1 MPRGDGYLL
10 TRKSR
15 AYQQYDPSRS
25 QLPQAYICQDEVFDA
40 RVLDDHIFVAM
51 SGEQYQ
57 RALNRTLPT
66 DGRYP
71 GLSGYFT
78 DQATVDTVVTG
89 NGTFDAV
96 ALGDKLQL
104 NPYEDP
110 VSGDYFYN
118 DHLVCLTIDREALQA
133 NYHTTDFRA
142 AMGKCLAN
150 DHLGQGGGNQG
161 FNDLLNEMVNN
172 GTLKVDT
179 SRSLV
184 CHDSRCPEDRL
195 ARIQNNTLMRDA
207 DCRAQ
212 YQETHSVEE
221 PRPEICRQTT
231 FGAPAQP
238 VEAPPFGNE
247 NWYNESRTP
256 LQEMGS
262 YLGAHNYSQ
271 MDYPT
276 YSQDPT
282 WQALN
287 NEILRSEGREPL
299 AAAAAVAVPTTG
311 RPALEQM
318 SAYMNAHNYGRMDYP
333 TYSQDP
339 EWQRLNAALQAEDG
353 RQPTAEPVQTG
364 TAAGAGEN
372 HNRGGLPENTVTV
385 DARSVDLSG
394 AMGMDSENFWNH
406 HGNTKADY
414 QELASHLPEVQKGLA
429 EGRTLAE
436 MRQDP
441 NLQNTVA
448 AYYDPAKMVKVE
460 AREDGGYNF
469 LDDGRHR
476 VLAAQEQGCSIP
488 VQVVN
493 GPQQDKTAGLE
504 TAPTGAQNAG
514 VTEPQNQPTG
524 QINTQDAGITEPQN
538 QLTGQTNTQDAGITE
553 PQNQPTGQTNT
564 QDAGITEP
572 KGAQNAPTVGT
583 GAGETEKTGVQT
595 GRLAS
600 SPKPRAPKRPCPR
613 RTPPLRSPRWR
624 ATAMRPPKTPASRNP
639 RASPRGRPIPR
650 TRASRNPRTSPQN
663 RPAPGTPA
671 SPNLRAS
678 PRGRPTPRTPA
689 SRSLRAGPRA
699 RPTPGTPASPSPRAS
714 PPGRPTPGTPESPNP
729 SPGHSRRAAPRT
741 TASGIPNPAR
751 TPPPMPRTTASG
763 AIRIRAA
770 AGIPAA
776 VTTAGTAASS
786 ADPSGGNHH
795 GIDETHRSF

>member
-493 GPQQDKTAGLE
+493 GPQQDKTAGPGDRSHWRPE
-504 TAPTGAQNAG
+504 RGRYGASEPAHRADQHPGCRHHRAQGGAECPDGRHRGRGDGKDRRTDRADWPPAQNRG
-514 VTEPQNQPTG
+514 HR
-524 QINTQDAGITEPQN
+524 
-538 QLTGQTNTQDAGITE
+538 
-553 PQNQPTGQTNT
+553 
-564 QDAGITEP
+564 
-572 KGAQNAPTVGT
+572 KGPARGEHPRCAAQG
-583 GAGETEKTGVQT
+583 GEQ
-595 GRLAS
+595 RRCAH
-600 SPKPRAPKRPCPR
+600 PKRR
-613 RTPPLRSPRWR
+613 HH
-624 ATAMRPPKTPASRNP
+624 
-639 RASPRGRPIPR
+639 
-650 TRASRNPRTSPQN
+650 
-663 RPAPGTPA
+663 
-671 SPNLRAS
+671 
-678 PRGRPTPRTPA
+678 
-689 SRSLRAGPRA
+689 
-699 RPTPGTPASPSPRAS
+699 
-714 PPGRPTPGTPESPNP
+714 GTPEPAHGADQYP
-729 SPGHSRRAAPRT
+729 ERGHHGTPEPAHRTDQRPGRRHHRTSEPAHGADQRPGRRHHGASEPAHGPDQRPGRRHHRAPEPVHRADQRPGRRNHRT
-741 TASGIPNPAR
+741 QVRG
-751 TPPPMPRTTASG
+751 
-763 AIRIRAA
+763 
-770 AGIPAA
+770 
-776 VTTAGTAASS
+776 TAGEQHPGQRHPGYRTQ
-786 ADPSGGNHH
+786 PEHRPQCPGQRHPGRSGSGQRP
-795 GIDETHRSF
+795 GFRRQ

>member
-57 RALNRTLPT
+57 RALNRTLLT

-172 GTLKVDT
+172 GTLTVDQ
-179 SRSLV
+179 SRSLT
-184 CHDSRCPEDRL
+184 CPDSRCPEDRL
-195 ARIQNNTLMRDA
+195 TRIQNNTLMRDA

-212 YQETHSVEE
+212 LLETGSVEE
-221 PRPEICRQTT
+221 PRPEICRQSS

-247 NWYNESRTP
+247 NWYNETRTP

-262 YLGAHNYSQ
+262 YLSAHNYGQ

-287 NEILRSEGREPL
+287 SEILRSEGREPL

-318 SAYMNAHNYGRMDYP
+318 SAYMSAHNYGRMDYP

-493 GPQQDKTAGLE
+493 GPQQDKTAGQE

-524 QINTQDAGITEPQN
+524 QTNTQDAGITEPQN
-538 QLTGQTNTQDAGITE
+538 QLTGQTNTQDADITEPQNQPAGQTNTQDVGIAEPKGAQNAPEVGTGAGETEKTAIQTDSQPKTEGTEKALLEENTPAAQPKVESNGDAPTQNAGITE
-553 PQNQPTGQTNT
+553 PQSQPTGQTNT

-572 KGAQNAPTVGT
+572 QNQP
-583 GAGETEKTGVQT
+583 T
-595 GRLAS
+595 GRPTPKMPV
-600 SPKPRAPKRPCPR
+600 SP
-613 RTPPLRSPRWR
+613 
-624 ATAMRPPKTPASRNP
+624 
-639 RASPRGRPIPR
+639 
-650 TRASRNPRTSPQN
+650 NPRTSPQ
-663 RPAPGTPA
+663 A
-671 SPNLRAS
+671 
-678 PRGRPTPRTPA
+678 RPTPRTLA
-689 SRSLRAGPRA
+689 SRSPSSNPLA
-699 RPTPGTPASPSPRAS
+699 RPRPGTRA
-714 PPGRPTPGTPESPNP
+714 SPNP

-795 GIDETHRSF
+795 GIDETHRSL

>member
-493 GPQQDKTAGLE
+493 GPQQDKTAGQE

-524 QINTQDAGITEPQN
+524 QTNTQDAGITEPQN

-553 PQNQPTGQTNT
+553 PQNQPAGQTKT
-564 QDAGITEP
+564 QDVGIAEP
-572 KGAQNAPTVGT
+572 KGAQNAPEVGT
-583 GAGETEKTGVQT
+583 GAGETEKTAIQT
-595 GRLAS
+595 DS
-600 SPKPRAPKRPCPR
+600 Q
-613 RTPPLRSPRWR
+613 
-624 ATAMRPPKTPASRNP
+624 PKTEGTEKALLEENTPAAQPKVESNGDAP
-639 RASPRGRPIPR
+639 TQNAGI
-650 TRASRNPRTSPQN
+650 TEPQN
-663 RPAPGTPA
+663 QPTEQTSARDAGITEPQSQLTGQTNAQDAGITEPQ
-671 SPNLRAS
+671 S
-678 PRGRPTPRTPA
+678 RPTGQTNARD
-689 SRSLRAGPRA
+689 AGITEPQSQSTGQTNA
-699 RPTPGTPASPSPRAS
+699 RDAGITEPKSGAQQESSTQDNGIRDTEPSQNTAPNAQDNGIRGDQDPGS
-714 PPGRPTPGTPESPNP
+714 GRDSGGSD
-729 SPGHSRRAAPRT
+729 HSRDGSIQR
-741 TASGIPNPAR
+741 
-751 TPPPMPRTTASG
+751 
-763 AIRIRAA
+763 
-770 AGIPAA
+770 
-776 VTTAGTAASS
+776 
-786 ADPSGGNHH
+786 
-795 GIDETHRSF
+795 

>member
-524 QINTQDAGITEPQN
+524 Q
-538 QLTGQTNTQDAGITE
+538 TNTQDAGITE

-595 GRLAS
+595 GQTGLQ
-600 SPKPRAPKRPCPR
+600 
-613 RTPPLRSPRWR
+613 
-624 ATAMRPPKTPASRNP
+624 PKTEGTEKALPEENTPAAQPKVESNGDAP
-639 RASPRGRPIPR
+639 TQNAGITEPQSQPTGQTNTQNAGI
-650 TRASRNPRTSPQN
+650 TEPQN
-663 RPAPGTPA
+663 QPTEQTSARDAGITEPQSQPTGQTNAQDAGITEPQ
-671 SPNLRAS
+671 S
-678 PRGRPTPRTPA
+678 RPTGQTNARD
-689 SRSLRAGPRA
+689 AGITEPQSQSTGQTNA
-699 RPTPGTPASPSPRAS
+699 RDAGITEPKSGAQQESSTQDNGIRDTEPSQNTAPNAQDNGIRGDQDPGS
-714 PPGRPTPGTPESPNP
+714 GRDSGGSD
-729 SPGHSRRAAPRT
+729 HSRDGSIQR
-741 TASGIPNPAR
+741 
-751 TPPPMPRTTASG
+751 
-763 AIRIRAA
+763 
-770 AGIPAA
+770 
-776 VTTAGTAASS
+776 
-786 ADPSGGNHH
+786 
-795 GIDETHRSF
+795 

>member
-57 RALNRTLPT
+57 RALNRTLLT

-172 GTLKVDT
+172 GTLTVDQ
-179 SRSLV
+179 SRSLT
-184 CHDSRCPEDRL
+184 CPDSRCPEDRL
-195 ARIQNNTLMRDA
+195 TRIQNNTLMRDA

-212 YQETHSVEE
+212 CWKPSVEE
-221 PRPEICRQTT
+221 PRPEICRQSS

-247 NWYNESRTP
+247 NWYNETRTP

-262 YLGAHNYSQ
+262 YLSAHNYGQ

-287 NEILRSEGREPL
+287 SEILRSEGREPL

-318 SAYMNAHNYGRMDYP
+318 SAYMSAHNYGRMDYP

-441 NLQNTVA
+441 NLQNTGA

-460 AREDGGYNF
+460 AREDGGYHF

-493 GPQQDKTAGLE
+493 GPQQDKTAGQE

-524 QINTQDAGITEPQN
+524 Q
-538 QLTGQTNTQDAGITE
+538 TNTQG
-553 PQNQPTGQTNT
+553 
-564 QDAGITEP
+564 AGITEP

-595 GRLAS
+595 GQ
-600 SPKPRAPKRPCPR
+600 
-613 RTPPLRSPRWR
+613 TG
-624 ATAMRPPKTPASRNP
+624 TQPKTENTEKALPEENTPAAQPKVESNGDAP
-639 RASPRGRPIPR
+639 TQNAGITEPQSQPTGQTNTQDAGI
-650 TRASRNPRTSPQN
+650 TEPQN
-663 RPAPGTPA
+663 QPTGQTNAQNAGITEPQNQPTGQTNTQDAGITEPKQQPTGPTETRNAGITEPKSGAQQESSTQDNGIRDTEPSQNTAPNAQDNGI
-671 SPNLRAS
+671 
-678 PRGRPTPRTPA
+678 RGDQD
-689 SRSLRAGPRA
+689 
-699 RPTPGTPASPSPRAS
+699 PGS
-714 PPGRPTPGTPESPNP
+714 GRDSGGSD
-729 SPGHSRRAAPRT
+729 HSRDGSIQR
-741 TASGIPNPAR
+741 
-751 TPPPMPRTTASG
+751 
-763 AIRIRAA
+763 
-770 AGIPAA
+770 
-776 VTTAGTAASS
+776 
-786 ADPSGGNHH
+786 
-795 GIDETHRSF
+795 

>member
-172 GTLKVDT
+172 GTLTVDQ
-179 SRSLV
+179 SRSLT
-184 CHDSRCPEDRL
+184 CPDSRCPEDRL
-195 ARIQNNTLMRDA
+195 TRIQNNTLMRDA

-212 YQETHSVEE
+212 LLETGSVEE
-221 PRPEICRQTT
+221 PRPEICRQSS

-247 NWYNESRTP
+247 NWYNETRTP

-262 YLGAHNYSQ
+262 YLSAHNYGQ

-287 NEILRSEGREPL
+287 SEILRSEGREPL

-318 SAYMNAHNYGRMDYP
+318 SAYMSAHNYGRMDYP

-493 GPQQDKTAGLE
+493 GPQQDKTAGQE

-524 QINTQDAGITEPQN
+524 QTNTQDAGITEPQN
-538 QLTGQTNTQDAGITE
+538 QLTGQTNTQDADITE
-553 PQNQPTGQTNT
+553 PQNQPAGQTNT
-564 QDAGITEP
+564 QDVGIAEP

-595 GRLAS
+595 GQTGP

-613 RTPPLRSPRWR
+613 RTPPPRSPRWR

-650 TRASRNPRTSPQN
+650 T
-663 RPAPGTPA
+663 PA
-671 SPNLRAS
+671 SPN
-678 PRGRPTPRTPA
+678 PRI
-689 SRSLRAGPRA
+689 
-699 RPTPGTPASPSPRAS
+699 S
-714 PPGRPTPGTPESPNP
+714 PPGRPTPKMPVSPNP
-729 SPGHSRRAAPRT
+729 RTSPQARPTPRTLASRSPSSKPTGPTETRNAGITEPKSGAQQESSTQDNGIRDTEPSQNTAPNAQDNGIRGDQDPGSGRDSGGSDHSRDGSIQR
-741 TASGIPNPAR
+741 
-751 TPPPMPRTTASG
+751 
-763 AIRIRAA
+763 
-770 AGIPAA
+770 
-776 VTTAGTAASS
+776 
-786 ADPSGGNHH
+786 
-795 GIDETHRSF
+795 

>member
-493 GPQQDKTAGLE
+493 GPQQDKTAGQE

-524 QINTQDAGITEPQN
+524 QTNTQDAGITEPQN

-553 PQNQPTGQTNT
+553 PQNQPAGQTNT
-564 QDAGITEP
+564 QDVGIAEP
-572 KGAQNAPTVGT
+572 KGAQNAPEVGT
-583 GAGETEKTGVQT
+583 GAGETEKTAIQT
-595 GRLAS
+595 DS
-600 SPKPRAPKRPCPR
+600 Q
-613 RTPPLRSPRWR
+613 
-624 ATAMRPPKTPASRNP
+624 PKTEGTEKALLEENTPAAQPKVESNGDAP
-639 RASPRGRPIPR
+639 TQNAGITEPQSQPTGQTNTQNAGI
-650 TRASRNPRTSPQN
+650 TEPQN
-663 RPAPGTPA
+663 QPTEQTSARDAGITEPQSQLTGQTNAQDAGITEPQ
-671 SPNLRAS
+671 S
-678 PRGRPTPRTPA
+678 RPTGQTNARD
-689 SRSLRAGPRA
+689 AGITEPQSQSTGQTNA
-699 RPTPGTPASPSPRAS
+699 RDAGITEPKSGAQQESSTQDNGIRDTEPSQNTAPNAQDNGIRGDQDPGS
-714 PPGRPTPGTPESPNP
+714 GRDSGGSD
-729 SPGHSRRAAPRT
+729 HSRDGSIQR
-741 TASGIPNPAR
+741 
-751 TPPPMPRTTASG
+751 
-763 AIRIRAA
+763 
-770 AGIPAA
+770 
-776 VTTAGTAASS
+776 
-786 ADPSGGNHH
+786 
-795 GIDETHRSF
+795 

>member
-1 MPRGDGYLL
+1 MPRGDDYLL

-524 QINTQDAGITEPQN
+524 QINTQDAGITEP
-538 QLTGQTNTQDAGITE
+538 
-553 PQNQPTGQTNT
+553 
-564 QDAGITEP
+564 

-595 GRLAS
+595 GQTGLQ
-600 SPKPRAPKRPCPR
+600 PKTEGTEKALPEENTPRCAAQGGEQRRCAHPKRR
-613 RTPPLRSPRWR
+613 HH
-624 ATAMRPPKTPASRNP
+624 
-639 RASPRGRPIPR
+639 
-650 TRASRNPRTSPQN
+650 
-663 RPAPGTPA
+663 
-671 SPNLRAS
+671 
-678 PRGRPTPRTPA
+678 
-689 SRSLRAGPRA
+689 
-699 RPTPGTPASPSPRAS
+699 
-714 PPGRPTPGTPESPNP
+714 GTPEPAHGADQYP
-729 SPGHSRRAAPRT
+729 ERGHHGTPEPAHRTDQRPGRRHHRTSEPAHGADQRPGRRHHGASEPAHGPDQRPGRRHHRAPEPVHRADQRPGRRNHRT
-741 TASGIPNPAR
+741 QVRG
-751 TPPPMPRTTASG
+751 
-763 AIRIRAA
+763 
-770 AGIPAA
+770 
-776 VTTAGTAASS
+776 TAGEQHPGQRHPGYRTQ
-786 ADPSGGNHH
+786 PEHRPQCPGQRHPGRSGSGQRP
-795 GIDETHRSF
+795 GFRRQ

>member
-1 MPRGDGYLL
+1 MPRGDDYLL

-524 QINTQDAGITEPQN
+524 QINTQDAGITEP
-538 QLTGQTNTQDAGITE
+538 
-553 PQNQPTGQTNT
+553 
-564 QDAGITEP
+564 

-595 GRLAS
+595 GQTGLQ
-600 SPKPRAPKRPCPR
+600 
-613 RTPPLRSPRWR
+613 
-624 ATAMRPPKTPASRNP
+624 PKTEGTEKALPEENTPAAQPKVESNGDAP
-639 RASPRGRPIPR
+639 TQNAGITEPQSQPTGQTNTQNAGI
-650 TRASRNPRTSPQN
+650 TEPQN
-663 RPAPGTPA
+663 QPTEQTSARDAGITEPQSQPTGQTNAQDAGITEPQ
-671 SPNLRAS
+671 S
-678 PRGRPTPRTPA
+678 RPTGQTNARD
-689 SRSLRAGPRA
+689 AGITEPQSQSTGQTNA
-699 RPTPGTPASPSPRAS
+699 RDAGITEPKSGAQQESSTQDNGIRDTEPSQNTAPNAQDNGIRGDQDPGS
-714 PPGRPTPGTPESPNP
+714 GRDSGGSD
-729 SPGHSRRAAPRT
+729 HSRDGSIQR
-741 TASGIPNPAR
+741 
-751 TPPPMPRTTASG
+751 
-763 AIRIRAA
+763 
-770 AGIPAA
+770 
-776 VTTAGTAASS
+776 
-786 ADPSGGNHH
+786 
-795 GIDETHRSF
+795 